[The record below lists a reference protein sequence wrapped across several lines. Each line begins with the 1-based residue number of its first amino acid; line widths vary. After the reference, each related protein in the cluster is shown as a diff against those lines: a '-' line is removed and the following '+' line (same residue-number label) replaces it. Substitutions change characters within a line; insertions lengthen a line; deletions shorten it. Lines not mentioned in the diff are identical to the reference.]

1 MSGFLPIA
9 FKISIVIFLYGSLI
23 DMGIRLDLKDAVP
36 ALKNIRFLLYTMVW
50 GFVLGPA
57 LAYLLAHIIPM
68 DTAYANGIILQGLTP
83 CAPFVALLVDRVKG
97 NLELTAALMLVSI
110 AGTVIIMPIV
120 LPFLVKG
127 MAVTPWMI
135 GRPVLLSIALPFVI
149 GILLRAK
156 AEAVAPKIQPFIKKM
171 TGIAAIAII
180 VLTLVIY
187 GKDFVAS
194 IGSNTNLALIIF
206 LLILATVPYLLGL
219 GLHYDEKIVLSIG
232 ITSRNIGAAIVP
244 SIAIPGIDPRTT
256 VVVLLSLL
264 YMTIFALLTGKLFG
278 RPAAAENAGG

>member
-1 MSGFLPIA
+1 MNGFLPVA
-9 FKISIVIFLYGSLI
+9 FKISIVVFLYGSLI
-23 DMGIRLDLKDAVP
+23 DMGIRLNLKDAVP
-36 ALKNIRFLLYTMVW
+36 ALKNVRFLLYTMVW
-50 GFVLGPA
+50 GFVLCPA
-57 LAYLLAHIIPM
+57 LAYLLAHVIPM
-68 DTAYANGIILQGLTP
+68 DTAYANGVILQGLTP
-83 CAPFVALLVDRVKG
+83 CAPFVALLVDRVEG

-110 AGTVIIMPIV
+110 AGTVVIMPIM
-120 LPFLVKG
+120 LPFLVEG
-127 MAVTPWMI
+127 MSVTPWMI

-180 VLTLVIY
+180 VLTFVIY
-187 GKDFVAS
+187 GKNFIDS
-194 IGSNTNLALIIF
+194 IGSNTNLVLIIF
-206 LLILATVPYLLGL
+206 LFILATVPYLLGF
-219 GLHYDEKIVLSIG
+219 GLQYDEKIVLSIG

-278 RPAAAENAGG
+278 RPARAGNAGG